1 MTGLHWRGLGPRTG
15 ERPVTGLGRR
25 GAGHRTGEH
34 PVIGLRWLGLA
45 RRRPDRD
52 PEARIVVL
60 IGALLLFEASLY
72 SAVTPVLPHYAHVFG
87 ASKPA
92 VGVLAAAYPAGMIP
106 GSLVGGW
113 IASRAGVRRTTLVGL
128 LVFAVSIAAFGFAA
142 DIAALDGLRFVQ
154 GFACGCVWGG
164 GLTWAI
170 AVAPPDRRGAVL
182 GKVIGAAIFGTL
194 LGPVLGTLAV
204 ALGTEVVFSIVGV
217 ASLGLAVWTMDH
229 PEPPRPDPEKQT
241 GTPLRAVTRSPRI
254 LLGFWLILLEA
265 CTLGAA
271 GTLLP
276 LRLARFG
283 ASGIAIGA
291 TFLVAA
297 LLSTLLAPGI
307 GRLVD
312 RRGAGLPVCLGL
324 ILTAGLL
331 AALPLAQSALTLA
344 VLSVIMLGGPL
355 TAYTIPAMAV
365 ITESAERAGI
375 ALAVAT
381 MLLNLAWALGET
393 VGAPAAAGLSQAT
406 SDAVAFLVLS
416 TIILLT
422 LAPVLRARLRGP
434 AGASSPRTSPPSAS
448 SPGSSPPPGRSP
460 KAEPDRKGG
469 DRKAEAGRNDRV
481 PIRSA

>member
-1 MTGLHWRGLGPRTG
+1 MTGLRGRGVGRRAG
-15 ERPVTGLGRR
+15 ARPVTGLRLPR
-25 GAGHRTGEH
+25 L
-34 PVIGLRWLGLA
+34 GLR
-45 RRRPDRD
+45 RRSNPDS
-52 PEARIVVL
+52 ESRIVVL
-60 IGALLLFEASLY
+60 ISALLAFEASLY
-72 SAVTPVLPHYAHVFG
+72 SAVAPVLPHYAHAFG

-92 VGVLAAAYPAGMIP
+92 VGVLVAAYPAGMIP

-128 LVFAVSIAAFGFAA
+128 LVFAVSISAFGFAT
-142 DIAALDGLRFVQ
+142 DIVALDALRFVQ

-170 AVAPPDRRGAVL
+170 AVAPPARRGEVL

-204 ALGTEVVFSIVGV
+204 ALGTQAVFSIVGV
-217 ASLGLAVWTMDH
+217 VSLGLAAWTLDH
-229 PEPPRPDPEKQT
+229 PEPPRPDPEQQT
-241 GTPLRAVTRSPRI
+241 ETPLRAITRSPRI

-265 CTLGAA
+265 CTLGAT

-291 TFLVAA
+291 TFLLAS

-312 RRGAGLPVCLGL
+312 RRGAGLPLCLGL
-324 ILTAGLL
+324 IVTAGLL
-331 AALPLAQSALTLA
+331 AVLPLAQSALALA
-344 VLSVIMLGGPL
+344 VLSVITLGGPL
-355 TAYTIPAMAV
+355 TAYTIPAMAM

-381 MLLNLAWALGET
+381 MLLNLAWAFGET
-393 VGAPAAAGLSQAT
+393 IGAPAAAGLSQAT
-406 SDAVAFLVLS
+406 SDAVAFLFLS
-416 TIILLT
+416 AIMVLT
-422 LAPVLRARLRGP
+422 LGPVLRARLRGP
-434 AGASSPRTSPPSAS
+434 TPSSG
-448 SPGSSPPPGRSP
+448 PGSSAPPAGDPGNESDG
-460 KAEPDRKGG
+460 KADDRQ
-469 DRKAEAGRNDRV
+469 AGARRADRV
-481 PIRSA
+481 PVQSA

>member
-1 MTGLHWRGLGPRTG
+1 MTGLRLPR
-15 ERPVTGLGRR
+15 
-25 GAGHRTGEH
+25 
-34 PVIGLRWLGLA
+34 LA
-45 RRRPDRD
+45 RRRSDRD
-52 PEARIVVL
+52 PEARVVVL

-72 SAVTPVLPHYAHVFG
+72 SAVTPVLPHYAHAFG

-92 VGVLAAAYPAGMIP
+92 VGVLVAAYPAGMIP

-128 LVFAVSIAAFGFAA
+128 LVFAVSIAAFGFAS
-142 DIAALDGLRFVQ
+142 DIAALDALRFVQ

-164 GLTWAI
+164 GLTWGI
-170 AVAPPDRRGAVL
+170 AVAPPDRRGEML

-204 ALGTEVVFSIVGV
+204 TLGTQVVFSIVGV
-217 ASLGLAVWTMDH
+217 VSLGLAVWTMDH

-241 GTPLRAVTRSPRI
+241 GTPLRTIAHNPPI

-265 CTLGAA
+265 CTLGAT

-276 LRLARFG
+276 LRLSRFG

-312 RRGAGLPVCLGL
+312 RRGAGLPLCLGL
-324 ILTAGLL
+324 IVTAGLL
-331 AALPLAQSALTLA
+331 AVLPLAQSALALA

-365 ITESAERAGI
+365 ITDSAERVGI

-381 MLLNLAWALGET
+381 MLLNLGWAFGET
-393 VGAPAAAGLSQAT
+393 IGAPAAAGLSQAT
-406 SDAVAFLVLS
+406 SDTVAFLVLAA
-416 TIILLT
+416 IIVLT
-422 LAPVLRARLRGP
+422 LGPVLRARLRGP
-434 AGASSPRTSPPSAS
+434 AAASGPDTSA
-448 SPGSSPPPGRSP
+448 PPGRSP
-460 KAEPDRKGG
+460 EEERFREAG
-469 DRKAEAGRNDRV
+469 DRAAAASRAERV
-481 PIRSA
+481 PVQST